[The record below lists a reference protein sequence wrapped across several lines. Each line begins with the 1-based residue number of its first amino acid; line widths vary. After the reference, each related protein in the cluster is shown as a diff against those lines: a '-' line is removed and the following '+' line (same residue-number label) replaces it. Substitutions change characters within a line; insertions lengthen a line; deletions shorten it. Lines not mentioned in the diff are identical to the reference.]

1 MSYDSLKVEDLVRHK
16 NITGPLDII
25 FGILISST
33 LHGPSSTLTW
43 KVLTPKGFRYWTA
56 RSLELVE

>member
-25 FGILISST
+25 FGILSWLERGTHNAMVDGSS
-33 LHGPSSTLTW
+33 PSGSTIYQQPAT
-43 KVLTPKGFRYWTA
+43 
-56 RSLELVE
+56 